1 MIEFGYMS
9 DNEIVNEPLYKDWLL
24 RIISSENKL
33 TGDLVFVFCDDDYLL
48 SINQKYLNHNTYTD
62 IITFD
67 YTNGDTLSGDVFIS
81 VDRVKENAMKFE
93 ISFEEELRRVM
104 SHGILHLAGYGDKK
118 DEEIKAM
125 RLKEEEK
132 MKMFHVEQD

>member
-33 TGDLVFVFCDDDYLL
+33 TGDLVFVFCDDNYLL